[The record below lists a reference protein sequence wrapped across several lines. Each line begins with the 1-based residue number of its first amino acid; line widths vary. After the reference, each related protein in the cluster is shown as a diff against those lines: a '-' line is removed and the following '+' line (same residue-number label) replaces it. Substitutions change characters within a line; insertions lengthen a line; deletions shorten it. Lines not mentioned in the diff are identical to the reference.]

1 MSSSTPILSQHFLA
15 ENQVR
20 IADLVLSTV
29 TPWNDFRSF
38 PETLAEG
45 ETSVVDKSIGQVFAE
60 ASAHGAKAHVG
71 GIIGAAMQSREGA
84 AQSIQSMSAQCVRLK
99 NSGDKFEDV
108 CCKDEAIRSWLE
120 KHILD
125 RGEQVY
131 MVVGEYFL
139 TDAQVQQVES
149 LADAK
154 DARAITTSLDSF
166 SAGASTN
173 RTRQGYQHTSFNAP
187 GRQIFAEYRQVRLRW
202 ALRKRINKSF
212 LAPNQWH
219 VFLGSNTGQRTA
231 FKDEEDHRKSHDNDN
246 DNDDDDD
253 DDDGDVEEGEPDMV
267 VADLVDDLKEIS
279 FESYDM

>member
-1 MSSSTPILSQHFLA
+1 MSPSTPILSQHFLA

-38 PETLAEG
+38 PETLPED
-45 ETSVVDKSIGQVFAE
+45 ETSIIDKSIGQVFAE
-60 ASAHGAKAHVG
+60 ASAHGAQAHVG
-71 GIIGAAMQSREGA
+71 GIIDAAMKSREGA
-84 AQSIQSMSAQCVRLK
+84 AQSIQSISAQCVRLK

-108 CCKDEAIRSWLE
+108 CCKDDEIKRWLE

-131 MVVGEYFL
+131 MVVGKYSL

-154 DARAITTSLDSF
+154 DARAIMTSLDSF
-166 SAGASTN
+166 SAGASIN
-173 RTRQGYQHTSFNAP
+173 RTGQGYQHTSFNAP
-187 GRQIFAEYRQVRLRW
+187 GRQIFALEYRQVRLRW

-212 LAPNQWH
+212 LAANQWH
-219 VFLGSNTGQRTA
+219 VFLGSDTGQRIA
-231 FKDEEDHRKSHDNDN
+231 FGDVDDLASSHDNE
-246 DNDDDDD
+246 
-253 DDDGDVEEGEPDMV
+253 DDGDVEEAEPDMV
-267 VADLVDDLKEIS
+267 VADLVDDLGELP
-279 FESYDM
+279 FENYDM